1 MASALPLFRT
11 IGHQL
16 LIVSLVIL
24 SLPIVVRILWKLRL
38 FPLGCYFVAT
48 KLFWPRWAAAHRTA
62 CILIFVGCVLFFL
75 LYWIVRFIRQ
85 KREEQIMAEFLHRYT
100 KDLKPGESRTL
111 EFL

>member
-1 MASALPLFRT
+1 MASALPLFHT

-48 KLFWPRWAAAHRTA
+48 KLFCPRWAIAHRTA

-75 LYWIVRFIRQ
+75 LFWIVRFIRQ
-85 KREEQIMAEFLHRYT
+85 KREEQIMAEFLRYYT

>member
-48 KLFWPRWAAAHRTA
+48 KLFWPRWATAHRTA

-85 KREEQIMAEFLHRYT
+85 KREEQIMAEFLHHYT

>member
-16 LIVSLVIL
+16 LIVALVIL

-48 KLFWPRWAAAHRTA
+48 KLFWPRWPKAHRTA
-62 CILIFVGCVLFFL
+62 CILLFIACILFFAVT
-75 LYWIVRFIRQ
+75 WIVHFVRKR
-85 KREEQIMAEFLHRYT
+85 REEQIMAELIHHYT

>member
-1 MASALPLFRT
+1 MTSALPLFRT
-11 IGHQL
+11 IGYQL

-48 KLFWPRWAAAHRTA
+48 KLFWPCWALAHRTA
-62 CILIFVGCVLFFL
+62 CILSFVGCVLFFL

-85 KREEQIMAEFLHRYT
+85 KREEQIMAELIHHYT

>member
-1 MASALPLFRT
+1 MASVLPLFRT

-38 FPLGCYFVAT
+38 FPLGCYFAAT

-85 KREEQIMAEFLHRYT
+85 KREEQIMAEFLHHYT

>member
-16 LIVSLVIL
+16 LIVALVIL

-48 KLFWPRWAAAHRTA
+48 KLFWPRWSEAHRTF
-62 CILIFVGCVLFFL
+62 CILPFIDCILFFAVT
-75 LYWIVRFIRQ
+75 WIDHFVRKR
-85 KREEQIMAEFLHRYT
+85 REEQIMAELIHHYT